1 MVPGR
6 DHPSDDE
13 RTVRTTRTGRR
24 TGASRDGAA
33 QKPRGTARDRALNLL
48 SFRDRSRR
56 ELEQRLLRSGYEP
69 DDVLETLDGLERV
82 GLVDDER
89 FARAVVEQHAGRRL
103 SGRRAVAAALA
114 SKGVDREAARAAL
127 AEIDDPESERA
138 RAVELARSRARRMGS
153 LAPEVA
159 YRRLAGLLA
168 RRGFAPA
175 LCHDAVRRALALESN
190 EDHA

>member
-1 MVPGR
+1 MTCSRRSTDWNASVLSTTNGSRGLSWNSTRAGGCRAGGR
-6 DHPSDDE
+6 SP
-13 RTVRTTRTGRR
+13 
-24 TGASRDGAA
+24 
-33 QKPRGTARDRALNLL
+33 P
-48 SFRDRSRR
+48 RSRR
-56 ELEQRLLRSGYEP
+56 
-69 DDVLETLDGLERV
+69 
-82 GLVDDER
+82 
-89 FARAVVEQHAGRRL
+89 RASIGR
-103 SGRRAVAAALA
+103 
-114 SKGVDREAARAAL
+114 AARAAL